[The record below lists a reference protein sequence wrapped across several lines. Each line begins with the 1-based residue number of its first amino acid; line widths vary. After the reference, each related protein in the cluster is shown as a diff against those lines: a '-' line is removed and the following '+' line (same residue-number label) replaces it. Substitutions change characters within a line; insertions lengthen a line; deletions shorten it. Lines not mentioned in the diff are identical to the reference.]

1 MMSILRS
8 TLVCSVVQWTMSVK
22 LVNLAGT
29 ERERWWSESP
39 KKRKSLFV
47 YWKVEYLLKFP
58 SFGVHVI
65 CMNNSIRKRG

>member
-22 LVNLAGT
+22 LVNLA
-29 ERERWWSESP
+29 ERERERERERWSESP

-47 YWKVEYLLKFP
+47 YWK
-58 SFGVHVI
+58 
-65 CMNNSIRKRG
+65 